1 MKNLLILHGAIG
13 SKSQFSSIASLLN
26 NQFNIHLLN
35 FSGHGGEAFK
45 ENFNIPQ
52 FADDVLAYL
61 KQNKIESIDIFGYS
75 MGGYVALYLAKN
87 HPEKVGKIITLGTK
101 LSWTPDI
108 AVKETKMLDAEKIE
122 EKIPAFAAILKDR
135 HFPNDWKIVLEKTAN
150 MMIAM
155 GNNNVL
161 KDEDFKLIQH
171 TVKLL
176 LADNDEMV
184 SKTETN
190 HVADLLPHATFELL
204 PNSKH
209 PIEKVD
215 IDALSG
221 IIRAYYS

>member
-13 SKSQFSSIASLLN
+13 SKSQFDSIASLLD

-45 ENFNIPQ
+45 ENFNIAQ
-52 FADDVLAYL
+52 FAEDALAYL
-61 KQNKIESIDIFGYS
+61 KLNKIESIDVFGYS

-87 HPEKVGKIITLGTK
+87 HPEKVNKIITLGTK

-108 AVKETKMLDAEKIE
+108 AAKETKILVADKIE
-122 EKIPAFAAILKDR
+122 EKIPAFAAILKER
-135 HFPNDWKIVLEKTAN
+135 HYPNDWKTVLEKTAK
-150 MMIAM
+150 MMIEM
-155 GNNNVL
+155 GNKNVL
-161 KDEDFKLIQH
+161 KDEDFKVIQH
-171 TVKLL
+171 TTKML

-184 SKTETN
+184 SKLETN

-221 IIRAYYS
+221 IIRAFYS

>member
-215 IDALSG
+215 INALSK
-221 IIRAYYS
+221 IIRAFYN

>member
-13 SKSQFSSIASLLN
+13 SKSQFSSIASLLD
-26 NQFNIHLLN
+26 NQFDIHLLN
-35 FSGHGGEAFK
+35 FSGHGGEAFR
-45 ENFNIPQ
+45 ENFNISQ
-52 FADDVLAYL
+52 FADDVLTYL
-61 KQNKIESIDIFGYS
+61 KLNKIESIDIFGYS

-87 HPEKVGKIITLGTK
+87 HPEKVNKIITLGTK

-108 AVKETKMLDAEKIE
+108 AAKETKMLDADKIE

-135 HFPNDWKIVLEKTAN
+135 HHPNDWKTVLEKTAN
-150 MMIAM
+150 MMIEM
-155 GNNNVL
+155 GNKNVL

-171 TVKLL
+171 TVKML

-184 SKTETN
+184 SKVETN
-190 HVADLLPHATFELL
+190 HVAQLLPHATFELL

-215 IDALSG
+215 IDALSK
-221 IIRAYYS
+221 IIRAFYN

>member
-13 SKSQFSSIASLLN
+13 SKSQFSSIASLLD
-26 NQFNIHLLN
+26 NQFDIHLLN

-87 HPEKVGKIITLGTK
+87 HPKKVGKIITLGTK

-135 HFPNDWKIVLEKTAN
+135 HNPNNWKTVLEKTAN

-161 KDEDFKLIQH
+161 KDEDFKLIKH
-171 TVKLL
+171 TTKML

-184 SKTETN
+184 SNLETN
-190 HVADLLPHATFELL
+190 HVAQLLPHATFELL

-215 IDALSG
+215 IDALSK
-221 IIRAYYS
+221 IIRAFYS

>member
-1 MKNLLILHGAIG
+1 MKNLLVLHGAIG
-13 SKSQFSSIASLLN
+13 SKSQFDSIASLLD
-26 NQFNIHLLN
+26 NQFDIHLLN

-45 ENFNIPQ
+45 ENFNISQ
-52 FADDVLAYL
+52 FADDVLTYL
-61 KQNKIESIDIFGYS
+61 KLNKIASIDIFGYS

-108 AVKETKMLDAEKIE
+108 AAKETKMLVADKIE
-122 EKIPAFAAILKDR
+122 EKIPAFAKILKER
-135 HFPNDWKIVLEKTAN
+135 HQPNNWKTVLEKTTN

-171 TVKLL
+171 TTKML

-184 SKTETN
+184 SKVETN
-190 HVADLLPHATFELL
+190 HVAQLLPQATFELL

-215 IDALSG
+215 INALSE
-221 IIRAYYS
+221 IIRAFYS

>member
-1 MKNLLILHGAIG
+1 
-13 SKSQFSSIASLLN
+13 
-26 NQFNIHLLN
+26 
-35 FSGHGGEAFK
+35 
-45 ENFNIPQ
+45 
-52 FADDVLAYL
+52 
-61 KQNKIESIDIFGYS
+61 

-108 AVKETKMLDAEKIE
+108 AAKETKMLVADKIE
-122 EKIPAFAAILKDR
+122 EKIPAFAKILKER
-135 HFPNDWKIVLEKTAN
+135 HQPNNWKTVLEKTTN

-171 TVKLL
+171 TTKML

-184 SKTETN
+184 SKVETN
-190 HVADLLPHATFELL
+190 HVAQLLPHATFELL

-215 IDALSG
+215 INALSE
-221 IIRAYYS
+221 IIRAFYS

>member
-35 FSGHGGEAFK
+35 FSGHGGKAFK

-161 KDEDFKLIQH
+161 KDEYFKVIQH
-171 TVKLL
+171 PVKML

-190 HVADLLPHATFELL
+190 HVADLLPCATFELL

-215 IDALSG
+215 INALSE
-221 IIRAYYS
+221 IIRAFYS

>member
-1 MKNLLILHGAIG
+1 MKDLLILHGAIG
-13 SKSQFSSIASLLN
+13 SKSQFNSMASLLD

-52 FADDVLAYL
+52 FAEDVLAYL
-61 KQNKIESIDIFGYS
+61 KQQKIESIDIFGYS

-108 AVKETKMLDAEKIE
+108 AAKETKMLVADKIE
-122 EKIPAFAAILKDR
+122 EKIPAFATILKDR
-135 HFPNDWKIVLEKTAN
+135 HHPNNWKTVLEKTAN

-161 KDEDFKLIQH
+161 KDEDYKLIQH
-171 TVKLL
+171 TVKML
-176 LADNDEMV
+176 LADNDDMV
-184 SKTETN
+184 TYEETN
-190 HVADLLPHATFELL
+190 HVADLLPQATFELL

-221 IIRAYYS
+221 IIRAFNN

>member
-1 MKNLLILHGAIG
+1 MKELLILHGAIG
-13 SKSQFSSIASLLN
+13 SKSQFSSITSLLD

-52 FADDVLAYL
+52 FAEDVLVYL
-61 KQNKIESIDIFGYS
+61 EQQNIKSIDIFGYS

-101 LSWTPDI
+101 LNWTPEV
-108 AVKETKMLDAEKIE
+108 AAKETKMLDAAKME
-122 EKIPAFAAILKDR
+122 EKIPAFAEILKTR
-135 HFPNDWKIVLEKTAN
+135 HYPNDWKMVLEKTAY
-150 MMIAM
+150 MMVAM

-161 KDEDFKLIQH
+161 SDEDFKLIQH
-171 TVKLL
+171 PVKLL

-184 SKTETN
+184 SEEETK
-190 HVADLLPHATFELL
+190 HVTNLLPHATFEVL

-215 IDALSG
+215 TDALLG
-221 IIRAYYS
+221 IVRAFCG

>member
-13 SKSQFSSIASLLN
+13 SKSQFNSLTSLLN

-45 ENFNIPQ
+45 ENFNIAQ
-52 FADDVLAYL
+52 FADDVLVYL
-61 KQNKIESIDIFGYS
+61 DQQKIESIDIFGYS

-101 LSWTPDI
+101 LSWTPEI
-108 AVKETKMLDAEKIE
+108 AAKETKMLDAEKME
-122 EKIPAFAAILKDR
+122 DKIPAFAKILKDR
-135 HFPNDWKIVLEKTAN
+135 HYPNDWKTVLEKTAS
-150 MMIAM
+150 MMVAM
-155 GNNNVL
+155 GNKNIL

-171 TVKLL
+171 PVKML

-184 SKTETN
+184 TYEETN
-190 HVADLLPHATFELL
+190 HVAQLLPHATFEIL

-215 IDALSG
+215 IDALSE
-221 IIRAYYS
+221 IIRGF

>member
-13 SKSQFSSIASLLN
+13 SKSQFNSLASLLN

-45 ENFNIPQ
+45 ENFNITQ
-52 FADDVLAYL
+52 FADDVLVYL
-61 KQNKIESIDIFGYS
+61 DQQKIESIDIFGYS

-101 LSWTPDI
+101 LSWTPEI
-108 AVKETKMLDAEKIE
+108 AAKETKMLDAEKME

-135 HFPNDWKIVLEKTAN
+135 HHPNDWKTVLRKTAH

-155 GNNNVL
+155 GNKNIL

-171 TVKLL
+171 PVKML

-184 SKTETN
+184 TYEETN
-190 HVADLLPHATFELL
+190 HVTQLLPHATFEIL

-215 IDALSG
+215 IDALSE
-221 IIRAYYS
+221 IIRGF

>member
-13 SKSQFSSIASLLN
+13 SKSQFNSLASLLN

-52 FADDVLAYL
+52 FADDVLVYL
-61 KQNKIESIDIFGYS
+61 EQNKIESIDIFGYS
-75 MGGYVALYLAKN
+75 MGGYVALYLAKH
-87 HPEKVGKIITLGTK
+87 HPEKVGKTITLGTK

-108 AVKETKMLDAEKIE
+108 AAKETKMLDAEKME
-122 EKIPAFAAILKDR
+122 DKIPTFAAILKDR
-135 HFPNDWKIVLEKTAN
+135 HYPNDWKTVLEKTAN
-150 MMIAM
+150 MMITM
-155 GNNNVL
+155 GNKNVL

-171 TVKLL
+171 TIKLL

-184 SKTETN
+184 TYEETN
-190 HVADLLPHATFELL
+190 HVAQLLPHATFEIL

-215 IDALSG
+215 IDALSE
-221 IIRAYYS
+221 IIRAFYS

>member
-1 MKNLLILHGAIG
+1 MKDLLILHGAIG
-13 SKSQFSSIASLLN
+13 SKSQFNSMASLLD

-52 FADDVLAYL
+52 FAEDVLAYL
-61 KQNKIESIDIFGYS
+61 KQQKIESIDIFGYS

-108 AVKETKMLDAEKIE
+108 AAKETKMLVADKIE
-122 EKIPAFAAILKDR
+122 EKIPAFATILKDR
-135 HFPNDWKIVLEKTAN
+135 HHPNNWKIVLEKTAN

-155 GNNNVL
+155 GNKNVL
-161 KDEDFKLIQH
+161 KDEDYKLIQH
-171 TVKLL
+171 TIKLL
-176 LADNDEMV
+176 LADKDEMV
-184 SKTETN
+184 TYEETN
-190 HVADLLPHATFELL
+190 HVADLLPQATFELL

-221 IIRAYYS
+221 IIRAFNN

>member
-1 MKNLLILHGAIG
+1 MKDLLILHGAIG
-13 SKSQFSSIASLLN
+13 SKSQFNSMASLLD

-52 FADDVLAYL
+52 FAEDVLAYL
-61 KQNKIESIDIFGYS
+61 KQQKIESIDIFGYS

-87 HPEKVGKIITLGTK
+87 HPVKVGKIITLGTK

-108 AVKETKMLDAEKIE
+108 AAKETKMLVADKIE
-122 EKIPAFAAILKDR
+122 EKIPAFATILKDR
-135 HFPNDWKIVLEKTAN
+135 HHPNNWKIVLEKTAN

-155 GNNNVL
+155 GNKNVL
-161 KDEDFKLIQH
+161 KDEDYKLIQH
-171 TVKLL
+171 TIKLL
-176 LADNDEMV
+176 LADKDEMV
-184 SKTETN
+184 TYEETN
-190 HVADLLPHATFELL
+190 HVADLLPQATFELL

-221 IIRAYYS
+221 IIRAFNN

>member
-1 MKNLLILHGAIG
+1 MKNLLVLHGAIG
-13 SKSQFSSIASLLN
+13 SKSQFDSIASLLD
-26 NQFNIHLLN
+26 NQFDIHLLN

-45 ENFNIPQ
+45 ENFNISQ
-52 FADDVLAYL
+52 FADDVLTYL
-61 KQNKIESIDIFGYS
+61 KLNKIASIDIFGYS

-108 AVKETKMLDAEKIE
+108 AAKETKMLVADKIE
-122 EKIPAFAAILKDR
+122 EKIPAFAKILKER
-135 HFPNDWKIVLEKTAN
+135 HQPNNWKTVLEKTTN

-171 TVKLL
+171 TTKML

-184 SKTETN
+184 SKVETN
-190 HVADLLPHATFELL
+190 HVAQLLPHATFELL

-215 IDALSG
+215 INALSE
-221 IIRAYYS
+221 IIRAFYS

>member
-13 SKSQFSSIASLLN
+13 SKSQFDSIASLLD
-26 NQFNIHLLN
+26 NQFDIHLLN

-45 ENFNIPQ
+45 ENFNIAQ

-61 KQNKIESIDIFGYS
+61 KLNKIESVDIFGYS

-87 HPEKVGKIITLGTK
+87 HPEKVNKIITLGTK

-108 AVKETKMLDAEKIE
+108 AAKETKMLVADKIE

-135 HFPNDWKIVLEKTAN
+135 HHPNDWKTVLEKTTN

-161 KDEDFKLIQH
+161 KDEDFKVIQH
-171 TVKLL
+171 TVKML

-184 SKTETN
+184 TYEETN
-190 HVADLLPHATFELL
+190 HVAQLLPHATFELL

-215 IDALSG
+215 IEALSG
-221 IIRAYYS
+221 IIRAFYS

>member
-13 SKSQFSSIASLLN
+13 SKSQFNSLASLLN

-52 FADDVLAYL
+52 FADDVLVYL
-61 KQNKIESIDIFGYS
+61 EQQKVESIDIFGYS

-87 HPEKVGKIITLGTK
+87 HPEKVNKIITLGTK

-108 AVKETKMLDAEKIE
+108 AAKETKMLVAEKME
-122 EKIPAFAAILKDR
+122 EKIPAFAEILKTR
-135 HFPNDWKIVLEKTAN
+135 HHPNNWKTVLEKTAN
-150 MMIAM
+150 MMITI

-161 KDEDFKLIQH
+161 KDKDFKLIQH
-171 TVKLL
+171 TTKML

-184 SKTETN
+184 THEETKHIAN
-190 HVADLLPHATFELL
+190 LLPQATFELL

-215 IDALSG
+215 IAALSE
-221 IIRAYYS
+221 IIRAFYS

>member
-13 SKSQFSSIASLLN
+13 SKSQFNSLASLLN

-35 FSGHGGEAFK
+35 FSGHGGEVFK

-52 FADDVLAYL
+52 FADDVLVYL
-61 KQNKIESIDIFGYS
+61 EQQKIEAIDIFGYS
-75 MGGYVALYLAKN
+75 MGGYVALYLAKH

-101 LSWTPDI
+101 LSWTPEI
-108 AVKETKMLDAEKIE
+108 AAKETKMLVADKIE

-135 HFPNDWKIVLEKTAN
+135 HYPNDWKIVLEKTAN

-155 GNNNVL
+155 GNKNVL
-161 KDEDFKLIQH
+161 KDEEFKLIQH
-171 TVKLL
+171 PVKML
-176 LADNDEMV
+176 LADQDEMV

-190 HVADLLPHATFELL
+190 HVAQLLPHATFELL

-215 IDALSG
+215 IDALSE
-221 IIRAYYS
+221 IIRAFYS

>member
-13 SKSQFSSIASLLN
+13 GKSQFSSIASLLN

-35 FSGHGGEAFK
+35 FSGHGGKAFK

-161 KDEDFKLIQH
+161 KDEDFKVIQH
-171 TVKLL
+171 PVKML

-215 IDALSG
+215 INALSEF
-221 IIRAYYS
+221 IRGFYS

>member
-1 MKNLLILHGAIG
+1 MKDLLILHGAIG
-13 SKSQFSSIASLLN
+13 SKSQFNSMASLLD

-52 FADDVLAYL
+52 FAEDVLAYL
-61 KQNKIESIDIFGYS
+61 KQQKIESIDIFGYS
-75 MGGYVALYLAKN
+75 MGGYVALYLAKH
-87 HPEKVGKIITLGTK
+87 HPKKVGKIITLGTK

-108 AVKETKMLDAEKIE
+108 AAKETKMLVADKIE
-122 EKIPAFAAILKDR
+122 EKIPAFATILKDR
-135 HFPNDWKIVLEKTAN
+135 HHPNNWKIVLEKTAN

-161 KDEDFKLIQH
+161 KDEDYKLIQH
-171 TVKLL
+171 TIKLL
-176 LADNDEMV
+176 LADKDEMV
-184 SKTETN
+184 TYEETN
-190 HVADLLPHATFELL
+190 HVADLLPQATFELL

-221 IIRAYYS
+221 IIRAFYN

>member
-1 MKNLLILHGAIG
+1 MKDLLILHGAIG
-13 SKSQFSSIASLLN
+13 SKSQFNSMASLLD

-52 FADDVLAYL
+52 FAEDVLAYL
-61 KQNKIESIDIFGYS
+61 KQQKIESIDIFGYS

-87 HPEKVGKIITLGTK
+87 HPKKVGKLITLGTK
-101 LSWTPDI
+101 LSWTPEV
-108 AVKETKMLDAEKIE
+108 AAKETKMLDAAKIE
-122 EKIPAFAAILKDR
+122 EKIPAFAEILKTR
-135 HFPNDWKIVLEKTAN
+135 HYPNDWKIVLEKTAN

-161 KDEDFKLIQH
+161 KDEDYKLIQH
-171 TVKLL
+171 TVKML
-176 LADNDEMV
+176 LADNDDMV
-184 SKTETN
+184 TYEETN
-190 HVADLLPHATFELL
+190 HVADLLPQATFELL

-221 IIRAYYS
+221 IIRAFNN